1 MRNEL
6 DLVNIY
12 SWITPIVIVL
22 ILAEIAWCI
31 VKKNNFI
38 RFQDAIT
45 NLGTGIGNQC
55 VNLLVAFIVIK
66 TFGYLYEYRFWTI
79 PTTISS
85 FIVLLVL
92 FDFLF
97 YWYHRHN
104 HTINFLWAAHM
115 PHHTSEEFNMFV
127 AVRASITQRI
137 FSFTYLWPLVLI
149 GFTPEAIY
157 AASAVQLL
165 IAFWHHTR
173 TIGRMKWFEEIFN
186 SPSHH
191 RVHHAIND
199 KYLDK
204 NFGEIFIIW
213 DKLFGTFKRE
223 EEEPVYGALTQVN
236 SWNPNR
242 IYFQYW
248 SYLWE
253 DAVKTKRFRDKIK
266 LWFMPLGWRPE
277 DRRSSP
283 RKRVNSEN
291 IIKFDTPLS
300 NNTKNYLIFSSLI
313 TLVIMSIT
321 INLKLPLLVYER
333 VFLSILIWV
342 GITNWGGILENKKW
356 AINSDLLFIVAQL
369 MIINFIGLRLE
380 LQWILQ
386 LSFLTFAAQLTVHW
400 IWRSSK
406 VSAQYMA
413 LRSRH

>member
-1 MRNEL
+1 MSQEL
-6 DLVNIY
+6 DLVNVY
-12 SWITPIVIVL
+12 SWITPIVVVL
-22 ILAEIAWCI
+22 ILMEIAYCYFQ
-31 VKKNNFI
+31 KKDYI
-38 RFQDAIT
+38 RFQDAIA

-55 VNLLVAFIVIK
+55 VNLAVAFIVVK
-66 TFGYLYEYRFWTI
+66 SFGYLYQYRLMTI
-79 PTTISS
+79 PTTLTS
-85 FIVLLVL
+85 FLVLLVL

-104 HTINFLWAAHM
+104 HTINILWAAHM

-137 FSFTYLWPLVLI
+137 FSFTYLWPLTLI

-173 TIGRMKWFEEIFN
+173 IIGKMKWFEEIFN

-191 RVHHAIND
+191 RVHHAINK

-213 DKLFGTFKRE
+213 DKLFGTFARE

-236 SWNPNR
+236 SWNPNK

-253 DAVKTKRFRDKIK
+253 DAKMTKKWWDKIR

-277 DRRSSP
+277 DRRAHM
-283 RKRVNSEN
+283 RKRVDETTL
-291 IIKFDTPLS
+291 IKYETQIAKS
-300 NNTKNYLIFSSLI
+300 TKTYLIFSTVMTLLLMSL
-313 TLVIMSIT
+313 T
-321 INLKLPLLVYER
+321 INLKLPLSVTDRLLLSGLV
-333 VFLSILIWV
+333 WV
-342 GITNWGGILENKKW
+342 SITNWGGLLENKLW
-356 AINSDLLFIVAQL
+356 AVRTDFIYLCVQFPVLFWL
-369 MIINFIGLRLE
+369 GERLNLKGFFE
-380 LQWILQ
+380 ITFSFFILQ
-386 LSFLTFAAQLTVHW
+386 ITAHVLWRLSLAG
-400 IWRSSK
+400 K
-406 VSAQYMA
+406 VKTA
-413 LRSRH
+413 